1 MKSNVSFVSN
11 NKREVKVVIVQNFNY
26 GLFGISFIQIIEKI
40 TDYNLS
46 NCKGNKGKQDYVL
59 KIVFE

>member
-26 GLFGISFIQIIEKI
+26 RLFGNSFIQIIEKI

-46 NCKGNKGKQDYVL
+46 NCKGNKGK
-59 KIVFE
+59 